1 MGSSSGTLLTSPS
14 SAVALLL
21 LLLSLGD
28 AAAADAE
35 EAGRRE
41 RVPGLTRQ
49 QGTFRTQ
56 VLAGSTNPCKD
67 MSVGRVSRKKWEIRT
82 RAGTC
87 GRGVCPFSLC
97 YSFPEASI
105 PHAAL

>member
-1 MGSSSGTLLTSPS
+1 MGSSSGSLLTSPS

-41 RVPGLTRQ
+41 RVTGLTRQ
-49 QGTFRTQ
+49 QGTYVSYASFRRKYKSMQ
-56 VLAGSTNPCKD
+56 RYA
-67 MSVGRVSRKKWEIRT
+67 SRKNFQKKW
-82 RAGTC
+82 
-87 GRGVCPFSLC
+87 
-97 YSFPEASI
+97 
-105 PHAAL
+105 